1 MRSGIFP
8 LPLTEG
14 EGRGKYQDGPIFDD
28 ERVAMTEH
36 DIRLHEL
43 RLLERV
49 ANVFASYKV
58 DPHDEGVPVQEVV
71 DHLIRCVGFLL
82 PDCDYGW
89 FTSHAAL
96 GVPLWRYH
104 EHYDEDGV
112 PMQVG

>member
-14 EGRGKYQDGPIFDD
+14 EGRGRYQDSIFDD
-28 ERVAMTEH
+28 ERVAMTEY
-36 DIRLHEL
+36 EL

-49 ANVFASYKV
+49 ASVFASYKV

-82 PDCDYGW
+82 PERDQVW
-89 FTSHAAL
+89 FTSRAAL
-96 GVPLWRYH
+96 GVPLWRY
-104 EHYDEDGV
+104 EGPVD
-112 PMQVG
+112 